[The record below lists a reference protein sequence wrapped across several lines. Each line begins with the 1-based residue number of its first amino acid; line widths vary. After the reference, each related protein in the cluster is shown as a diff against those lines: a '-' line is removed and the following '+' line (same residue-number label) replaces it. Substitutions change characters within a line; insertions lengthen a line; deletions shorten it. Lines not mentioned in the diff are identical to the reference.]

1 MEGASKHQVVVDGE
15 FVQSRVEVPLV
26 YESAS
31 SIDDD
36 QCKDDPAK
44 HPSIRIPCIQEF
56 EYPSFTYIMGT
67 SDLVNVRRLQS

>member
-36 QCKDDPAK
+36 QRKDDPADIRQSES
-44 HPSIRIPCIQEF
+44 HAFQNASTPPSLTLWGPLI
-56 EYPSFTYIMGT
+56 
-67 SDLVNVRRLQS
+67 